1 MEQILFL
8 GISDFCRCVTDAWKC
23 LKRLEVFSV
32 FLSGAGRSSGDK
44 EGGCDLSMCCLHLN
58 KGPMFTFY
66 DGLEH
71 GLSEVG
77 WADVGGS

>member
-1 MEQILFL
+1 M
-8 GISDFCRCVTDAWKC
+8 
-23 LKRLEVFSV
+23 